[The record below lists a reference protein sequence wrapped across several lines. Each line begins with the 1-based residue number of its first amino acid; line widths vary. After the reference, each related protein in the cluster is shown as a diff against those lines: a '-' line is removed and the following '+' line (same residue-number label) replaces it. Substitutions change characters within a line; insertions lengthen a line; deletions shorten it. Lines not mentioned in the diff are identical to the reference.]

1 MRTEACL
8 AQQDYMK
15 AYYINGISEDG
26 SETSFLSAKKS
37 CKNYEAALISTRSQ
51 IYAKFLDSMTNY
63 LDDNIAKLLQR
74 EAKDSSTI
82 ANAFNTLRKQD
93 LDNQL
98 AVLETENDMNK
109 AKAQAQIEQ
118 AESTKKLAEA
128 YAKMAE
134 SYKPQ
139 LQEYFT
145 SMSKNITLESFSKEI
160 ENMYGGPDR
169 RLYRGGERP
178 VRLAFEPRL

>member
-109 AKAQAQIEQ
+109 AKAQAEADAAKIKAEVAKIE
-118 AESTKKLAEA
+118 AEA
-128 YAKMAE
+128 
-134 SYKPQ
+134 
-139 LQEYFT
+139 
-145 SMSKNITLESFSKEI
+145 
-160 ENMYGGPDR
+160 
-169 RLYRGGERP
+169 
-178 VRLAFEPRL
+178 